1 MTMAV
6 LLDASVMVALF
17 DDNDR
22 HHRGCVDRIRR
33 LPKGSELITTW
44 PCATEASYLLSPRNH
59 LVLLGWLEQGGA
71 RLVNA
76 ESIELGEWMVWIRRY
91 SEQGKALMD
100 LADASLIWLAM
111 KEDTRRI
118 LTEDQRDFS
127 RYRLPDGRAFEVV
140 Q

>member
-1 MTMAV
+1 MSSV

-22 HHRGCVDRIRR
+22 HHSACVERIRR
-33 LPKGSELITTW
+33 LPKGAELVTTW
-44 PCATEASYLLSPRNH
+44 PCVTEASYLLAPRNH
-59 LVLLGWLEQGGA
+59 LALLGWLGQGGA

-76 ESIELGEWMVWIRRY
+76 ESPELADWIVWMRRY

-100 LADASLIWLAM
+100 LADASLIWLAQ
-111 KEDTRRI
+111 KEDTCSI
-118 LTEDQRDFS
+118 LTEDRRDFS

-140 Q
+140 R

>member
-1 MTMAV
+1 MSAV

-22 HHRGCVDRIRR
+22 HHGACVERIRR
-33 LPKGSELITTW
+33 LPKGSELLTTW
-44 PCATEASYLLSPRNH
+44 PCVTEASYLLSPRNH

-76 ESIELGEWMVWIRRY
+76 ESTELGDWIVWMRRY

-100 LADASLIWLAM
+100 LADASLIWLAL
-111 KEDTRRI
+111 KEDTRTI
-118 LTEDQRDFS
+118 LTEDRRDFS
-127 RYRLPDGRAFEVV
+127 RYRLPDGHAFEVV